1 MKLVEQLMDRLGYSP
16 KSPVAAGSSPIG
28 GTQAFSD
35 WVNGEGTLRN
45 LNEKSAL
52 TISAI
57 YASAGLIAGAI
68 ASLPLHVYE
77 TNGESRDR
85 VQDDPMWDLFNL
97 EMAPGWSASV
107 AWEYLVLSLLMH
119 GNFFAPITRRG
130 GGLTA
135 PTIEAFEPW
144 HPQLVDVVREP
155 ITRRL
160 VYLVYPDGT
169 NPGAAVR
176 VVDQDDMIH
185 VPGFGFD
192 GKRGYSPLHLA
203 LREAGAVASATQAY
217 SRAFFENGAR
227 PDFVLASDGNVT
239 KEQVDAIRDQWEEN
253 HRGPKRA
260 FRPAIMGGG
269 LKPHTISLP
278 LEDAQLIGTRQFQ
291 IEEIAR
297 IFGVPPFMIG
307 HTEKTTSWGSGV
319 EQMGIGFVRYTLQRH
334 LSKIQTELRRKCF
347 RGTRRFCEFNVAA
360 LERGDLKSQSES
372 FRIAL
377 GRAGEKPWMKVSEV
391 RRLLNLPHEEG
402 TDDLN
407 PVAGKPA
414 LTVEDLQ

>member
-1 MKLVEQLMDRLGYSP
+1 MKLVDQLMDRLGYSP
-16 KSPVAAGSSPIG
+16 KPPVVAASTPIG
-28 GTQAFSD
+28 GMQEFSD
-35 WVNGEGTLRN
+35 WVNGEQTLRG

-68 ASLPLHVYE
+68 ASLPLHVFE

-85 VQDDPMWDLFNL
+85 VHDDPLWDLFNL

-107 AWEYLVLSLLMH
+107 AWEYLVLSLLLH
-119 GNFFAPITRRG
+119 GNFFAPIVRRG

-135 PTIEAFEPW
+135 PAIDAFEPW

-155 ITRRL
+155 TTRRL
-160 VYLVYPDGT
+160 VYLVYPDTAG
-169 NPGAAVR
+169 GAVR

-203 LREAGAVASATQAY
+203 LREAGAVARATQTY

-227 PDFVLASDGNVT
+227 PDFVLASDGNIT

-253 HRGPKRA
+253 HLGPKKA

-278 LEDAQLIGTRQFQ
+278 LEDAQLVGTRQFQ

-347 RGTRRFCEFNVAA
+347 RGTSRFCEFNVAA

-407 PVAGKPA
+407 PAAGKPA